1 RSQPAPLALR
11 DPTMATAGRSVGGSV
26 PRYQSSGGGR
36 LVCSSRAGYPTWP
49 RTTFWTPFV
58 GMKGVVGSRASELS
72 AGTIRREADSA
83 APREGQAARTKGQE
97 SRIVAKEGRCTWST
111 TRLLITSS
119 RLSAL
124 RAGRLVPLAH
134 LGQLADP
141 DLLGAASDPGEG
153 SVLP

>member
-83 APREGQAARTKGQE
+83 APREGQAARTKDQE
-97 SRIVAKEGRCTWST
+97 SRIVAKGGS
-111 TRLLITSS
+111 
-119 RLSAL
+119 L

-141 DLLGAASDPGEG
+141 DLLGAAGDPGEG
-153 SVLP
+153 SVLPDVDHPELPHHL